1 MSQKLINEER
11 SDELSWEE
19 AVSRYLEDH
28 PDYFERR
35 PQLLTR
41 LTLNHETG
49 GRAVS
54 LIERQVQV
62 LREQDETSQRQLRE
76 LVTIAR
82 ENDVLGQ
89 RLHRF
94 ALALIEA
101 PGPDEALEA
110 AVELLRTEFHLEAVA
125 VRLAAEPP
133 LAGTRAEYV
142 AADDARLGA
151 LNNQFSAGK
160 PICGGKFDDSLNAFL
175 FGEGHRAIRSSAL
188 IPLGAQ
194 PARGVLALGSHDP
207 HRFHAG
213 MGTVYLTR
221 LGELLMSALA
231 RA

>member
-1 MSQKLINEER
+1 MSQKLTNEGR
-11 SDELSWEE
+11 GDELTWEE

-41 LTLNHETG
+41 LALNHETG
-49 GRAVS
+49 GRTVS

-62 LREQDETSQRQLRE
+62 LREQDVASQRQLRE
-76 LVTIAR
+76 LVSIAR

-94 ALALIEA
+94 ALALIET
-101 PGPDEALEA
+101 PGPEEALEA
-110 AVELLRTEFHLEAVA
+110 AIDLLRTEFHLEAVV
-125 VRLAAEPP
+125 VRLAAEQPI
-133 LAGTRAEYV
+133 AGRRAEYV
-142 AADDARLGA
+142 DGDDVRLNA
-151 LNNQFSAGK
+151 LIRQFSAGK
-160 PICGGKFDDSLNAFL
+160 PICGGKFDDSLNEFL
-175 FGEGHRAIRSSAL
+175 FGEGHREIRSSAL
-188 IPLGAQ
+188 IPLGAH

-207 HRFHAG
+207 HRFHPG

-231 RA
+231 RP

>member
-1 MSQKLINEER
+1 MSQKLTNDER

-62 LREQDETSQRQLRE
+62 LREQDEATQRQLRE

-94 ALALIEA
+94 ALTLIEA
-101 PGPDEALEA
+101 PGRDEALEA
-110 AVELLRTEFHLEAVA
+110 AVELLRTEFHLEAVT
-125 VRLAAEPP
+125 VRLATEAP
-133 LAGTRAEYV
+133 LTGTRAEYV
-142 AADDARLGA
+142 AADDPRLGA
-151 LNNQFSAGK
+151 LSHQFSAGK
-160 PICGGKFDDSLNAFL
+160 PICGGKFDDSLSAFL
-175 FGEGHRAIRSSAL
+175 FGEGHREIRSSAL
-188 IPLGAQ
+188 IPLGER

-207 HRFHAG
+207 HRFHTG

-221 LGELLMSALA
+221 LGELLISALV
-231 RA
+231 RL

>member
-1 MSQKLINEER
+1 MSQKLTNEGR
-11 SDELSWEE
+11 GDELSWDE
-19 AVSRYLEDH
+19 AVARYLEEN

-41 LTLNHETG
+41 LSLNHETG

-54 LIERQVQV
+54 LIERQVQA
-62 LREQDETSQRQLRE
+62 LRGQDEATQRQLRE

-101 PGPDEALEA
+101 PGPEEALDTTI
-110 AVELLRTEFHLEAVA
+110 ELLRTDFHLDAVA
-125 VRLAAEPP
+125 VRLAAAAPR
-133 LAGTRAEYV
+133 AGTRAEYV
-142 AADDARLGA
+142 AADDAHLMT
-151 LNNQFSAGK
+151 LLEQLPAGK
-160 PICGGKFDDSLNAFL
+160 PVCGGKYEDALSAFL
-175 FGEGHRAIRSSAL
+175 FGDGHRDIRSSAL
-188 IPLGAQ
+188 IPLGAH

-207 HRFHAG
+207 HRFHPG
-213 MGTVYLTR
+213 MGTVVLTR
-221 LGELLMSALA
+221 LGELLLPALT

>member
-1 MSQKLINEER
+1 MSQKLTNEER

-49 GRAVS
+49 GRTVS

-62 LREQDETSQRQLRE
+62 LRDQDEAAQRQLRE
-76 LVTIAR
+76 LVSIAR

-110 AVELLRTEFHLEAVA
+110 AIELLRSEFHLESVT
-125 VRLAAEPP
+125 VRLATEPP

-142 AADDARLGA
+142 EADNARLTA
-151 LNNQFSAGK
+151 LSNQFSAGK

-175 FGEGHRAIRSSAL
+175 FGEGYREMRSSAL
-188 IPLGAQ
+188 IPLGER

-207 HRFHAG
+207 HRFHPG

-221 LGELLMSALA
+221 LGELLMAALV